1 MLITPS
7 LHSLWVPPVECLVRM
22 VPDWPAEQK
31 PRPVVAP
38 NPAAAPDPAA
48 ALDPAAAPRLVVS
61 SMPEAPSAVI
71 PPAQAFMQTSKHRG
85 GHSLTSHA
93 GIL

>member
-31 PRPVVAP
+31 PSPVVAP
-38 NPAAAPDPAA
+38 NPAAAPDPPAA
-48 ALDPAAAPRLVVS
+48 PDPAAAPRLVVS

-71 PPAQAFMQTSKHRG
+71 PLVQVFMQTSKHRRG
-85 GHSLTSHA
+85 SSVMSHA